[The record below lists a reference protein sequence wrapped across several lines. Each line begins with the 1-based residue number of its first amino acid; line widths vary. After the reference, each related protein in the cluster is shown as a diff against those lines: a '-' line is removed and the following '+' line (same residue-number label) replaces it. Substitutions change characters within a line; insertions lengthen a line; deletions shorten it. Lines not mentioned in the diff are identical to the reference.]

1 MDEHMSDK
9 RFRATEV
16 ITDRRCNCSLRRV
29 RRFLF
34 GESRFYEGG
43 KRRSNGG
50 SSPWSIND
58 FRSISIDPSGMKKS
72 GKEKKWMM
80 DFLRINESSWNFIIW
95 KFERLKE
102 SEEIRSLLVA
112 MHFEERE
119 KARLN

>member
-1 MDEHMSDK
+1 MSDK

-34 GESRFYEGG
+34 GESRFYEGE

-58 FRSISIDPSGMKKS
+58 FRSIFDPSGMKKS
-72 GKEKKWMM
+72 GKEKKRRAKV
-80 DFLRINESSWNFIIW
+80 DDGLSKN
-95 KFERLKE
+95 
-102 SEEIRSLLVA
+102 
-112 MHFEERE
+112 
-119 KARLN
+119 